1 MARISTYGVSSPA
14 VVTDELIG
22 SDIAKATKNFT
33 IGSIIDITGIPAGTD
48 NTLSMFGPGPTLIDS
63 IVTQTTEGSINVG
76 IVPSKGGG
84 TPSNPYWIDKFQV
97 QGTMSVS
104 GNVAIGTP
112 RELENQ
118 GFDLNIL
125 GNEGKIAFGDNN
137 VFGDPALGTP
147 ITWNV
152 VVGEYG
158 TGDSDVLQLH
168 GKVGT
173 RFTNGALGST
183 VSMSIDASGNVEIE
197 NNLTVDGDAT
207 FGEDDST
214 EVTIES
220 TLSLQGPIKDSGSN
234 LGGDQQI
241 LVSNA
246 SGEVSWDTGGRGTVT
261 SIGITETG
269 SALAITN
276 TPITSSGDIN
286 IAGAGN
292 NTQVI
297 LGDLTLGAL
306 PTGTVKGT
314 GAVNFVPKWSATD
327 TLQNSIIF
335 DDGTN
340 VGIGTAGINPAD
352 KLHVQ
357 GTVRSVVAAGSGF
370 GFLTNRGTE
379 NSASGIRWD
388 NNNSS
393 LILKDSSEVT
403 TTQLR
408 SSGFSY
414 INGGRL
420 GINTPSPASTLDV
433 KETTTDV
440 AGQII
445 VGGLIDADDR
455 AFGKLCFANTI
466 SANSQPNKILASIEG
481 RKNGS
486 SNRGILTFDV
496 SDGSGALKERMRID
510 SYGFVGVGKNN
521 PQRELDVVGTVRI
534 AGALELLQSSNNT
547 FVGTSTGNIST
558 TTGSSNVAVGVDSL
572 NNNTG
577 GNGNVAVGKGALSA
591 NTGNN
596 NTGTGSL
603 ALENISTGAQNTGIG
618 RQALQNATTG
628 LCNVGIGH
636 IAGSLVDGGAA
647 NTAPDVS
654 IFIGGS
660 TKSKN
665 NNDTNQIVI
674 GHNAIGE
681 GSNTARI
688 GNTSVSQLHVG
699 GNNAGVVLKSPNG
712 TAYIIKVTNAG
723 ALTVTAV

>member
-1 MARISTYGVSSPA
+1 MAIIYSYPTVSPKLIDKIIITQSYDVNAAAPIKGNPTRAALISDIVDLTGVTTGTANTLPIFTGTGLANSIITQNAAGVGIS
-14 VVTDELIG
+14 IG
-22 SDIAKATKNFT
+22 SE
-33 IGSIIDITGIPAGTD
+33 
-48 NTLSMFGPGPTLIDS
+48 DS
-63 IVTQTTEGSINVG
+63 Q
-76 IVPSKGGG
+76 
-84 TPSNPYWIDKFQV
+84 
-97 QGTMSVS
+97 
-104 GNVAIGTP
+104 
-112 RELENQ
+112 
-118 GFDLNIL
+118 
-125 GNEGKIAFGDNN
+125 
-137 VFGDPALGTP
+137 
-147 ITWNV
+147 
-152 VVGEYG
+152 
-158 TGDSDVLQLH
+158 
-168 GKVGT
+168 
-173 RFTNGALGST
+173 
-183 VSMSIDASGNVEIE
+183 
-197 NNLTVDGDAT
+197 
-207 FGEDDST
+207 
-214 EVTIES
+214 EVTIEAI
-220 TLSLQGPIKDSGSN
+220 LNIQGPVKDSGGV
-234 LGGDQQI
+234 LGGDQQV

-246 SGEVSWDTGGRGTVT
+246 SGGVSW
-261 SIGITETG
+261 
-269 SALAITN
+269 
-276 TPITSSGDIN
+276 
-286 IAGAGN
+286 GAY
-292 NTQVI
+292 T
-297 LGDLTLGAL
+297 
-306 PTGTVKGT
+306 TGTVKGT

-335 DDGTN
+335 DNGTN

-357 GTVRSVVAAGSGF
+357 GAIRSVVAGGSGF

-388 NNNSS
+388 GNNSS
-393 LILKDSSEVT
+393 LVLKNSSEVT
-403 TTQLR
+403 TTQIR

-414 INGGRL
+414 INGGRFGL
-420 GINTPSPASTLDV
+420 GTSSPASTLDV
-433 KETTTDV
+433 KETTTNV

-455 AFGKLCFANTI
+455 AFGKLCFANTA

-496 SDGSGALKERMRID
+496 SDGTGALKERMRID
-510 SYGFVGVGKNN
+510 SYGFIGVGKNN

-534 AGALELLQSSNNT
+534 AGALELLQPSNNT
-547 FVGTSTGNIST
+547 FIGTSTGNISN
-558 TTGSSNVAVGVDSL
+558 TTGNSNVAVGFESL

-577 GNGNVAVGKGALSA
+577 GNGNVAVGKEALSA
-591 NTGNN
+591 CTGSN

-603 ALENISTGAQNTGIG
+603 ALQNLSTGAQNTGIG

-636 IAGSLVDGGAA
+636 IAGSLVVGGAA

-654 IFIGGS
+654 VFIGGS
-660 TKSKN
+660 TKSKT

-688 GNTSVSQLHVG
+688 GNTSVTQLHVG